1 MKRWKIVRF
10 AKFMDQKRTFESLEM
25 TNKLLWKFRTKNI
38 LRERERDVGDITQSN
53 NGRIRLTQ
61 KINRK

>member
-25 TNKLLWKFRTKNI
+25 TNKLLWNLKPKI
-38 LRERERDVGDITQSN
+38 YWERERDVGDITQSN

-61 KINRK
+61 KTNKK

>member
-25 TNKLLWKFRTKNI
+25 TNKLLWNLEPKI
-38 LRERERDVGDITQSN
+38 YWERERDVGDITQNN

>member
-38 LRERERDVGDITQSN
+38 LWEREREREREREMFGILHKVIIEEQS
-53 NGRIRLTQ
+53 
-61 KINRK
+61 